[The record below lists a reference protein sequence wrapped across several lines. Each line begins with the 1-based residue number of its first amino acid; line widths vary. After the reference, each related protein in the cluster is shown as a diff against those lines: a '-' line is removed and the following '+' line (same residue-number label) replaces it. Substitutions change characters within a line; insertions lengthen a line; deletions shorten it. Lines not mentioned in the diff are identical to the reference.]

1 MILITG
7 VVGSIDLHLNV
18 EISDVGRASV
28 DGSPTEASSKN
39 LRGRQ
44 SCQPIAET
52 AVHNCFLN
60 PFIGPIDRIL
70 ASGWLEIKADTRK
83 KILTGNAARP
93 FGLTQP

>member
-7 VVGSIDLHLNV
+7 VVGFIELHLNV

-28 DGSPTEASSKN
+28 DWSPMEASSKN
-39 LRGRQ
+39 LRGRK

-60 PFIGPIDRIL
+60 PFIGPIDWMEAFGL
-70 ASGWLEIKADTRK
+70 LEIKADTRK

>member
-7 VVGSIDLHLNV
+7 VVGSIELHLNV

-28 DGSPTEASSKN
+28 DWSPMEASSKN
-39 LRGRQ
+39 LRGRK

-70 ASGWLEIKADTRK
+70 ASGWLEIKAGSRK
-83 KILTGNAARP
+83 KISTEKTARP
-93 FGLTQP
+93 LRLTQP